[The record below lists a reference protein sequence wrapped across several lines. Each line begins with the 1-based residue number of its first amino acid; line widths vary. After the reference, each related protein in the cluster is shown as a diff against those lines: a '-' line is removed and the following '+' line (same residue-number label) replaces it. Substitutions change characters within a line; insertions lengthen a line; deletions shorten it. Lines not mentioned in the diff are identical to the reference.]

1 MCSTR
6 APSYRTLA
14 SLSRIILLDVLQQ
27 RGAMDIVDLATAA
40 GLHHNTAREH
50 LHRLIAAGFVTCEPE
65 PRHSKGRP
73 RMLYSA
79 ARGADHK
86 AGSIREEKVAVAVR
100 HGEQVRHLLPIE
112 PSPCRPSSSLTR
124 QLDALDEPLEEKV
137 AVMPTDL
144 ALVGEVSRQDDQ
156 LRAKTNLDGKIATF
170 HSEVTYPLASKAKPD
185 AILLH
190 SLPRMDEIPTD
201 VDITRWSRY
210 WQEAFNGVVMRM
222 ALLALVL
229 GAME

>member
-14 SLSRIILLDVLQQ
+14 SLSRITLLDVLQQ
-27 RGAMDIVDLATAA
+27 RGALDIVDLATAA

-79 ARGADHK
+79 ARGADHQ
-86 AGSIREEKVAVAVR
+86 AGSIREEKIAVAVR

-112 PSPCRPSSSLTR
+112 PSPCRPSSALTR
-124 QLDALDEPLEEKV
+124 QLDALDDHLDNAGFNGNVSEDGLHVHLHDCPFADLVRTHPEVCRVHFGLLRGILEQ
-137 AVMPTDL
+137 A
-144 ALVGEVSRQDDQ
+144 
-156 LRAKTNLDGKIATF
+156 DG
-170 HSEVTYPLASKAKPD
+170 PLAAEE
-185 AILLH
+185 LH
-190 SLPRMDEIPTD
+190 PFAEPNTCTLDLSCADPA
-201 VDITRWSRY
+201 S
-210 WQEAFNGVVMRM
+210 
-222 ALLALVL
+222 
-229 GAME
+229 